1 MSDTAMTDLTSEEY
15 RELAD
20 LCKVT
25 AENLRRITKAT
36 RGFWLN
42 GKECF
47 TDAADQ
53 LYPDTANR
61 FGEKAIYA
69 KRREDAESQLREDIR
84 AMAKAG
90 EGHVDVDAIIRRVRE
105 EKS

>member
-1 MSDTAMTDLTSEEY
+1 MTSEEY

-20 LCKVT
+20 LCDPTSKALGNIARAYVLAT
-25 AENLRRITKAT
+25 GAATTGLQDIQTWLDQGAPMALR
-36 RGFWLN
+36 
-42 GKECF
+42 E
-47 TDAADQ
+47 
-53 LYPDTANR
+53 
-61 FGEKAIYA
+61 YA
-69 KRREDAESQLREDIR
+69 HYLRQSEDAERQLRADIR